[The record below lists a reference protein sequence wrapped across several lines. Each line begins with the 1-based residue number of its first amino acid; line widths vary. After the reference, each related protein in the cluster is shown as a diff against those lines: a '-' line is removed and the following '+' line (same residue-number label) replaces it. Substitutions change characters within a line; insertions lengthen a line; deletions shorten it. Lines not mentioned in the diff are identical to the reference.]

1 MADNNQSVSNKN
13 ELQLGLF
20 INNQYVAVKK
30 IGVGGFGI
38 VWQAYDFSL
47 RNFIAIKELLPEYAQ
62 PKFVE
67 MFYKEALIAKNIIHD
82 NIVRVQHFWQ
92 GSNGSYYVVLD
103 YVRGVD
109 LENLI
114 KKCNDMN
121 TKIPWQL
128 STFICMSVL
137 KAIDYANRIARDSIT
152 GNAYGIVYR
161 DISPGNVL
169 LSFDGNIKLS
179 DFGIAKT
186 ADEIKDSIPEK
197 VITGKYPYMSPEQI
211 QGLPNIDHRTDIFS
225 VALLYSEMLTGQRL
239 YQGTNDEIKAQ
250 VLNKKFDPAELKLD
264 PSIPAEIGD
273 IISKA
278 LEKDRDNR
286 YDRAIE
292 MYRDIRR
299 VLKGVE
305 TDELSVELSDFI
317 LKMMRESVAG
327 SEKLIEKV
335 KTLTV
340 QEVGQTAGIRKINC
354 QDFIVGQSKNLGAAA
369 VGGAV
374 AGAAAGGAVAGG
386 TGRIVTQQMTAAQA
400 QAQAQAQAAANA
412 ARQVPKGEEKG
423 KTVFEEVGDWLF
435 NKFDEMKKSLFRIII
450 AILLALLIFGIL
462 DIFLLQLTPFGKN
475 IYSRLYPPDVV
486 ITTIPAGA
494 VVSMKTKDGEVVL
507 NNVSSASPIPVRK
520 VLPKTYIVTAIKEGF
535 KPVQRVVQIEQS
547 DKGKKVRKEKIEIMF
562 DFLLNVDSEPR
573 GASVYIDGN
582 KFGVTPC
589 KAQLLAGAHTVKL
602 MLEGFDNLG
611 YDSASGGKEGQCD
624 IDFTKSIIEEMFSGV
639 DRRFWNCEL
648 KNIEG
653 ENIFSVTGSLFKK
666 VKIDSEPKGMMVHVQ
681 GESQPRGDTPLNTLF
696 KVGDYK
702 IRFLDPSAKY
712 GEAMKD
718 LEVNK
723 ESKTD
728 LFVKMNKIVSFKV
741 KSKDSPNDT
750 FLTKVTISNNDIEV
764 TKDISTSKPIRIPL
778 PVAVYNVTFHGDSE
792 YKPCKLYNV
801 DINNTSAVVGELEY
815 LKVALALKATDSKT
829 ANPLSG
835 AYVWLDKKMI
845 GKTDKTGVYN
855 GSFKPGKYE
864 FKLVAK
870 GYKEQ
875 ISSVEVLSGKK
886 SELQVIMEPEAADE
900 SVIPVDASAYIPS
913 QTSENA
919 DISDSIEPTKDK
931 VSGKKSKK
939 DKKKAKETPK
949 VTTPVPDDDEEMTT
963 ENQVVVCLNCGYVNT
978 APAGKKL
985 RFCVNCAKSLK

>member
-1 MADNNQSVSNKN
+1 MADNQSVSNN
-13 ELQLGLF
+13 GELQLGLF
-20 INNQYVAVKK
+20 INDQYVAVKK

-121 TKIPWQL
+121 TKIPWQI

-186 ADEIKDSIPEK
+186 ADEIRDSIPEK

-211 QGLPNIDHRTDIFS
+211 KGLPDIDHRTDIYS
-225 VALLYSEMLTGQRL
+225 VALLYFEMLTGQRL
-239 YQGTNDEIKAQ
+239 YQGSNEEIKNQ

-264 PSIPAEIGD
+264 ASVPAEIGD

-286 YDRAIE
+286 YERAIE

-299 VLKGVE
+299 VLKGME

-340 QEVGQTAGIRKINC
+340 QEVGQTEGIRKITC
-354 QDFIVGQSKNLGAAA
+354 QDFIVGQKKNLGA
-369 VGGAV
+369 VVPPV
-374 AGAAAGGAVAGG
+374 AGAGVAAQGVVAAGAQNV
-386 TGRIVTQQMTAAQA
+386 AAQG
-400 QAQAQAQAAANA
+400 QAQNVSPQSAQ
-412 ARQVPKGEEKG
+412 PKGEEKG

-435 NKFDEMKKSLFRIII
+435 NKFDEMKKSLIRIII

-462 DIFLLQLTPFGKN
+462 DVFLLQLTPFGKS

-494 VVSMKTKDGEVVL
+494 VVSMKTKEGEVIL
-507 NNVSSASPIPVRK
+507 NNVSSNNPIPVRK
-520 VLPKTYIVTAIKEGF
+520 VTPKTYIVTAIKEGF

-547 DKGKKVRKEKIEIMF
+547 DKGKKIRKEKIEIMF

-624 IDFTKSIIEEMFSGV
+624 IDFTKSVVEEMFSGV

-666 VKIDSEPKGMMVHVQ
+666 VKIDSEPRGMMVHVQ

-696 KVGDYK
+696 KVGEYK
-702 IRFLDPSAKY
+702 VRFLDPSAKY
-712 GEAMKD
+712 GEALKD

-723 ESKTD
+723 DSKTD
-728 LFVKMNKIVSFKV
+728 LFIKMNKIVSFRV

-750 FLTKVTISNNDIEV
+750 FLTKVTISNNDLQL

-778 PVAVYNVTFHGDSE
+778 PVAVYNITFHGDSE
-792 YKPCKLYNV
+792 YKACKLTNV
-801 DINNTSAVVGELEY
+801 DINETSAIVGELEY
-815 LKVALALKATDSKT
+815 LRVPLSLKATDSKT

-835 AYVWLDKKMI
+835 AYVWLNKKMI
-845 GKTDKTGVYN
+845 GKTDKSGIYTGN
-855 GSFKPGKYE
+855 FKPGRYE
-864 FKLVAK
+864 FKFVAK

-875 ISSVEVLSGKK
+875 NSSVEVISGKK
-886 SELQVIMEPEAADE
+886 SEVQIIMEPEVTAEATI
-900 SVIPVDASAYIPS
+900 VPIDANAYVPS
-913 QTSENA
+913 GTNSNL
-919 DISDSIEPTKDK
+919 DISDNIIPTKDK
-931 VSGKKSKK
+931 VTPEPPKTKKVTPKK
-939 DKKKAKETPK
+939 EKKKVTP
-949 VTTPVPDDDEEMTT
+949 TTTADDDTTT
-963 ENQVVVCLNCGYVNT
+963 ENQIVVCLNCGYVNT

-985 RFCVNCAKSLK
+985 RFCINCAKPLK

>member
-1 MADNNQSVSNKN
+1 MADNSQFASNSN
-13 ELQLGLF
+13 GLQLGLF
-20 INNQYVAVKK
+20 INNQYVTVKK

-114 KKCNDMN
+114 KKCNDMH

-128 STFICMSVL
+128 STLICMSVL

-211 QGLPNIDHRTDIFS
+211 KGDPNIDHRTDIFS
-225 VALLYSEMLTGQRL
+225 VAVLYYEMLTGQRL
-239 YQGTNDEIKAQ
+239 YQGTNDEIKDQ
-250 VLNKKFDPAELKLD
+250 VLNKTFDPASLELD
-264 PSIPAEIGD
+264 ANVPAEIGD

-286 YDRAIE
+286 YERAIE

-299 VLKGVE
+299 VLKGIE

-317 LKMMRESVAG
+317 LKMMRESIAN

-335 KTLTV
+335 KTLNV
-340 QEVGQTAGIRKINC
+340 QEVLQTPGMKKVSC
-354 QDFIVGQSKNLGAAA
+354 QDFIVGQVKNLADQQPIPTPIQQSNVAQNNIA
-369 VGGAV
+369 QRPVSMDNGAV
-374 AGAAAGGAVAGG
+374 VPPKPQ
-386 TGRIVTQQMTAAQA
+386 VQQ
-400 QAQAQAQAAANA
+400 
-412 ARQVPKGEEKG
+412 GEEKG

-435 NKFDEMKKSLFRIII
+435 NKFDEMKKSFIRIFI
-450 AILLALLIFGIL
+450 AVILALLIFEGL
-462 DIFLLQLTPFGKN
+462 DIFLFQLTPLGKN

-494 VVSMKTKDGEVVL
+494 VVSMKSKDGDVVL

-520 VLPKTYIVTAIKEGF
+520 VLPKSYIVTAIKEGF

-547 DKGKKVRKEKIEIMF
+547 DKGKKVRKEKIEIQF
-562 DFLLNVDSEPR
+562 DFVLNVDSEPR
-573 GASVYIDGN
+573 GANVYIDGN
-582 KFGVTPC
+582 KFGITPC
-589 KAQLLAGAHTVKL
+589 KAQLMAGAHTVKL
-602 MLEGFDNLG
+602 SLEGFDDLG
-611 YDSASGGKEGQCD
+611 SSSASDGREGQCS
-624 IDFTKSIIEEMFSGV
+624 IDFTKTAIEEMFLGV
-639 DRRFWNCEL
+639 DRKFWSCEL
-648 KNIEG
+648 KNIDN
-653 ENIFSVTGSLFKK
+653 ENIFSIKGALFKK
-666 VKIDSEPKGMMVHVQ
+666 VQIDSDPKGMMVHIQ
-681 GESQPRGDTPLNTLF
+681 GESQPRGNTPLNTSLKLGEY
-696 KVGDYK
+696 KV
-702 IRFLDPSAKY
+702 RFLDPSAKY
-712 GEAMKD
+712 GEVLKD
-718 LEVNK
+718 FSVSK
-723 ESKTD
+723 KSKTE
-728 LFVKMNKIVSFKV
+728 LFVKMNKIVSFRV
-741 KSKDSPNDT
+741 RSKDNPHDT
-750 FLTKVTISNNDIEV
+750 FLTKVTISNNDLKI

-778 PVAVYNVTFHGDSE
+778 PVEVYDVTFHGDNE
-792 YKPCKLYNV
+792 YKPCRLRGV
-801 DINNTSAVVGELEY
+801 DINNTSAVVGEMEY
-815 LKVALALKATDSKT
+815 LKVALSLKVK
-829 ANPLSG
+829 NNKG
-835 AYVWLDKKMI
+835 AVLPSAFIWLDKKLV
-845 GKTDKTGVYN
+845 GKTDKSGLYKET
-855 GSFKPGKYE
+855 FKPGKYE
-864 FKLVAK
+864 FRIVSK
-870 GYKEQ
+870 GYLEQ
-875 ISSVEVLSGKK
+875 VITIDLLAGKK
-886 SELQVIMEPEAADE
+886 NAMDIIMQPELQEET
-900 SVIPVDASAYIPS
+900 PVVANTYVPAKNNDD
-913 QTSENA
+913 N
-919 DISDSIEPTKDK
+919 DISDTVVP
-931 VSGKKSKK
+931 SKK
-939 DKKKAKETPK
+939 EEPAPVVEKKQPQKE
-949 VTTPVPDDDEEMTT
+949 DDDIAT

>member
-1 MADNNQSVSNKN
+1 MADNNQPVPNRN

-103 YVRGVD
+103 YVRGTD

-114 KKCNDMN
+114 QKCNEMN

-186 ADEIKDSIPEK
+186 ADEIRDSIPEK

-211 QGLPNIDHRTDIFS
+211 QGLPDIDHRTDIFS
-225 VALLYSEMLTGQRL
+225 VAILYSEMLTGQKL
-239 YQGTNDEIKAQ
+239 YQGTNEEIKEQ
-250 VLNKKFDPAELKLD
+250 VLNKKFNPADLKLD
-264 PSIPAEIGD
+264 ASVPAEIGD
-273 IISKA
+273 IIAKA

-286 YDRAIE
+286 YERAIE

-305 TDELSVELSDFI
+305 TDELSVELSEFI
-317 LKMMRESVAG
+317 LKMMRESVAN

-340 QEVGQTAGIRKINC
+340 QDVGQTQGIRKITC
-354 QDFIVGQSKNLGAAA
+354 QDFIVGQTKNLGAAA
-369 VGGAV
+369 VGGAAV
-374 AGAAAGGAVAGG
+374 GAAAMGAASQGG
-386 TGRIVTQQMTAAQA
+386 TGKVLTQRLSAAQA
-400 QAQAQAQAAANA
+400 QG
-412 ARQVPKGEEKG
+412 QVNNVQRPQQPKGEEKG

-435 NKFDEMKKSLFRIII
+435 NKFDEMKKSLIRIMI
-450 AILLALLIFGIL
+450 AILLALLIFGLL
-462 DIFLLQLTPFGKN
+462 DIFLLQITPFGKN

-486 ITTIPAGA
+486 ITTVPAGA
-494 VVSMKTKDGEVVL
+494 VVSMKTKEGDVVL
-507 NNVSSASPIPVRK
+507 NNVSSTNPIPVRK

-602 MLEGFDNLG
+602 TLDGFDNLG

-696 KVGDYK
+696 KVGNYK
-702 IRFLDPSAKY
+702 VRFLDPSAKY
-712 GEAMKD
+712 GEALKD
-718 LEVNK
+718 FEVNK
-723 ESKTD
+723 DSKTD
-728 LFVKMNKIVSFKV
+728 LFVKMNKIISFKV
-741 KSKDSPNDT
+741 KSKDSPTDT
-750 FLTKVTISNNDIEV
+750 FLTKVTISNKDMEI

-778 PVAVYNVTFHGDSE
+778 PVAVYNVTFHGDNE
-792 YKPCKLYNV
+792 YRPCKLTNV
-801 DINNTSAVVGELEY
+801 DINNTSSVVGEMEY

-845 GKTDKTGVYN
+845 GKTDKSGIYN
-855 GSFKPGKYE
+855 GTFKPGKYE
-864 FKLVAK
+864 FKVIAK

-875 ISSVEVLSGKK
+875 IVFVEVLSGKK
-886 SELQVIMEPEAADE
+886 SELQVIMEPEVKEEEIVPINTNAY
-900 SVIPVDASAYIPS
+900 VPTQTDANS
-913 QTSENA
+913 
-919 DISDSIEPTKDK
+919 DISDEIAPTNDK
-931 VSGKKSKK
+931 IVPKETSKPVATKKE
-939 DKKKAKETPK
+939 KKKKQEEK
-949 VTTPVPDDDEEMTT
+949 LTTTDEDITT

-985 RFCVNCAKSLK
+985 RFCINCAKSLK

>member
-1 MADNNQSVSNKN
+1 
-13 ELQLGLF
+13 
-20 INNQYVAVKK
+20 
-30 IGVGGFGI
+30 
-38 VWQAYDFSL
+38 
-47 RNFIAIKELLPEYAQ
+47 
-62 PKFVE
+62 
-67 MFYKEALIAKNIIHD
+67 
-82 NIVRVQHFWQ
+82 
-92 GSNGSYYVVLD
+92 
-103 YVRGVD
+103 
-109 LENLI
+109 
-114 KKCNDMN
+114 
-121 TKIPWQL
+121 
-128 STFICMSVL
+128 MSVL

-264 PSIPAEIGD
+264 PSVPAEIGD

-340 QEVGQTAGIRKINC
+340 QEVGQTPGIRKINC

>member
-1 MADNNQSVSNKN
+1 MADNQSVSNN
-13 ELQLGLF
+13 GELQLGLF
-20 INNQYVAVKK
+20 INDQYVAVKK

-67 MFYKEALIAKNIIHD
+67 MFYKEALIAKNIMHD

-121 TKIPWQL
+121 TKIPWQI

-186 ADEIKDSIPEK
+186 ADEIRDSIPEK

-211 QGLPNIDHRTDIFS
+211 KGLPDIDHRTDIYS
-225 VALLYSEMLTGQRL
+225 VALLYFEMLTGQRL
-239 YQGTNDEIKAQ
+239 YQGSNEEIKNQ

-264 PSIPAEIGD
+264 ASVPAEIGD

-286 YDRAIE
+286 YERAIE

-299 VLKGVE
+299 VLKGME

-340 QEVGQTAGIRKINC
+340 QEVGQTEGIRKITC
-354 QDFIVGQSKNLGAAA
+354 QDFIVGQKKNLGA
-369 VGGAV
+369 VVPPV
-374 AGAAAGGAVAGG
+374 AGAGVAAQGVVAAGAQNV
-386 TGRIVTQQMTAAQA
+386 AAQG
-400 QAQAQAQAAANA
+400 QAQNVSPQSAQ
-412 ARQVPKGEEKG
+412 PKGEEKG

-435 NKFDEMKKSLFRIII
+435 NKFDEMKKSLIRIII

-462 DIFLLQLTPFGKN
+462 DVFLLQLTPFGKS

-494 VVSMKTKDGEVVL
+494 VVSMKTKEGEVIL
-507 NNVSSASPIPVRK
+507 NNVSSNNPIPVRK
-520 VLPKTYIVTAIKEGF
+520 VTPKTYIVTAIKEGF

-547 DKGKKVRKEKIEIMF
+547 DKGKKIRKEKIEIMF

-624 IDFTKSIIEEMFSGV
+624 IDFTKSVVEEMFSGV

-666 VKIDSEPKGMMVHVQ
+666 VKIDSEPRGMMVHVQ

-696 KVGDYK
+696 KVGEYK
-702 IRFLDPSAKY
+702 VRFLDPSAKY
-712 GEAMKD
+712 GEALKD

-723 ESKTD
+723 DSKTD
-728 LFVKMNKIVSFKV
+728 LFIKMNKIVSFRV

-750 FLTKVTISNNDIEV
+750 FLTKVTISNNDLQL

-778 PVAVYNVTFHGDSE
+778 PVAVYNITFHGDSE
-792 YKPCKLYNV
+792 YKACKLTNV
-801 DINNTSAVVGELEY
+801 DINETSAIVGELEY
-815 LKVALALKATDSKT
+815 LRVPLSLKATDSKT

-835 AYVWLDKKMI
+835 AYVWLNKKMI
-845 GKTDKTGVYN
+845 GKTDKSGIYTGN
-855 GSFKPGKYE
+855 FKPGRYE
-864 FKLVAK
+864 FKFVAK

-875 ISSVEVLSGKK
+875 NSSVEVISGKK
-886 SELQVIMEPEAADE
+886 SEVQIIMEPEVTAEATI
-900 SVIPVDASAYIPS
+900 VPIDANAYVPS
-913 QTSENA
+913 GTNSNL
-919 DISDSIEPTKDK
+919 DISDNIIPTKDK
-931 VSGKKSKK
+931 VTPEPPKTKKVTPKK
-939 DKKKAKETPK
+939 EKKKVTP
-949 VTTPVPDDDEEMTT
+949 TTTADDDTTT
-963 ENQVVVCLNCGYVNT
+963 ENQIVVCLNCGYVNT

-985 RFCVNCAKSLK
+985 RFCINCAKPLK

>member
-1 MADNNQSVSNKN
+1 MADNQSVSNN
-13 ELQLGLF
+13 GELQLGLF
-20 INNQYVAVKK
+20 INDQYVAVKK

-121 TKIPWQL
+121 TKIPWQI

-186 ADEIKDSIPEK
+186 ADEIRDSIPEK

-211 QGLPNIDHRTDIFS
+211 KGLPDIDHRTDIYS
-225 VALLYSEMLTGQRL
+225 VALLYFEMLTGQRL
-239 YQGTNDEIKAQ
+239 YQGSNEEIKNQ

-264 PSIPAEIGD
+264 ASVPAEIGD

-286 YDRAIE
+286 YERAIE

-299 VLKGVE
+299 VLKGME

-340 QEVGQTAGIRKINC
+340 QEVGQTEGIRKITC
-354 QDFIVGQSKNLGAAA
+354 QDFIVGQKKNLGA
-369 VGGAV
+369 VVPPV
-374 AGAAAGGAVAGG
+374 AGAGVAAQGVAAAGAQNV
-386 TGRIVTQQMTAAQA
+386 AAQG
-400 QAQAQAQAAANA
+400 QAQNVSPQSAQ
-412 ARQVPKGEEKG
+412 PKGEEKG

-435 NKFDEMKKSLFRIII
+435 NKFDEMKKSLIRIII

-462 DIFLLQLTPFGKN
+462 DVFLLQLTPFGKS

-494 VVSMKTKDGEVVL
+494 VVSMKTKEGEVIL
-507 NNVSSASPIPVRK
+507 NNVSSNNPIPVRK
-520 VLPKTYIVTAIKEGF
+520 VTPKTYIVTAIKEGF

-547 DKGKKVRKEKIEIMF
+547 DKGKKIRKEKIEIMF

-624 IDFTKSIIEEMFSGV
+624 IDFTKSIVEEMFSGV

-666 VKIDSEPKGMMVHVQ
+666 VKIDSEPRGMMVHVQ

-696 KVGDYK
+696 KVGEYK
-702 IRFLDPSAKY
+702 VRFLDPSAKY
-712 GEAMKD
+712 GEALKD

-723 ESKTD
+723 DSKTD
-728 LFVKMNKIVSFKV
+728 LFIKMNKIVSFRV

-750 FLTKVTISNNDIEV
+750 FLTKVTISNNDLQL

-778 PVAVYNVTFHGDSE
+778 PVAVYNITFHGDSE
-792 YKPCKLYNV
+792 YKACKLTDV
-801 DINNTSAVVGELEY
+801 DINETSAIVGELEY
-815 LKVALALKATDSKT
+815 LRVPLSLKATDSKT

-835 AYVWLDKKMI
+835 AYVWLNKKMI
-845 GKTDKTGVYN
+845 GKTDKSGIYTGN
-855 GSFKPGKYE
+855 FKPGKYE
-864 FKLVAK
+864 FKFVAK

-875 ISSVEVLSGKK
+875 NSSVEVISGKK
-886 SELQVIMEPEAADE
+886 SEVQIIMEPEVTAEATI
-900 SVIPVDASAYIPS
+900 VPIDANAYVPS
-913 QTSENA
+913 GTNSNS
-919 DISDSIEPTKDK
+919 DISDNIIPTKDK
-931 VSGKKSKK
+931 VTPEPPKTKKVTPKK
-939 DKKKAKETPK
+939 EKKKVTP
-949 VTTPVPDDDEEMTT
+949 TTTADDDTTT
-963 ENQVVVCLNCGYVNT
+963 ENQIVVCLNCGYVNT

-985 RFCVNCAKSLK
+985 RFCINCAKPLK

>member
-1 MADNNQSVSNKN
+1 MADNNQVGSNGN
-13 ELQLGLF
+13 GLQLGLF
-20 INNQYVAVKK
+20 INNQYITVKK

-128 STFICMSVL
+128 STLICMSVL

-211 QGLPNIDHRTDIFS
+211 KGVSDIDHRTDIFS
-225 VALLYSEMLTGQRL
+225 VAVLYYEMLTGQRL
-239 YQGTNDEIKAQ
+239 YQGTNEEIKEQ
-250 VLNKKFDPAELKLD
+250 VLNKKFDPAELNLD
-264 PSIPAEIGD
+264 SNVPVEIGD
-273 IISKA
+273 IISRA
-278 LEKDRDNR
+278 LEKDRDAR
-286 YDRAIE
+286 YERAIE

-299 VLKGVE
+299 VLKGIE

-317 LKMMRESVAG
+317 LKMMREAIAG

-335 KTLTV
+335 KTLNV
-340 QEVGQTAGIRKINC
+340 QEIVQVPGIKKVSC
-354 QDFIVGQSKNLGAAA
+354 QDFIVGQVKNLSEQPVMPSVQNQNIPERNVQPNTNKI
-369 VGGAV
+369 VGGV
-374 AGAAAGGAVAGG
+374 PLPKSQN
-386 TGRIVTQQMTAAQA
+386 QQ
-400 QAQAQAQAAANA
+400 
-412 ARQVPKGEEKG
+412 VEEKG

-435 NKFDEMKKSLFRIII
+435 NKFDEMKKSFIRLFI
-450 AILLALLIFGIL
+450 AIILALLIFECL
-462 DIFLLQLTPFGKN
+462 DIFLFQLTPLGKN

-486 ITTIPAGA
+486 ITTVPAGA
-494 VVSMKTKDGEVVL
+494 IVSMKSKEGDLVL
-507 NNVSSASPIPVRK
+507 KNVSSASPIPVRK

-547 DKGKKVRKEKIEIMF
+547 DKGKKVRKEKIEIQF
-562 DFLLNVDSEPR
+562 DFVLNVDSDPR

-582 KFGVTPC
+582 KFGITPC
-589 KAQLLAGAHTVKL
+589 KAQLMAGAHTVKL
-602 MLEGFDNLG
+602 SLEGFEDLG
-611 YDSASGGKEGQCD
+611 ASSASGGQAGQCS
-624 IDFTKSIIEEMFSGV
+624 IDFTKTSIEEMFIGV
-639 DRRFWNCEL
+639 DRKFWNCEL
-648 KNIEG
+648 KNIDN
-653 ENIFSVTGSLFKK
+653 ENIFSISGALFKK
-666 VKIDSEPKGMMVHVQ
+666 VKLDSDPKGMLVHVQ
-681 GESQPRGDTPLNTLF
+681 GEGQPRGNTPLNALF
-696 KVGDYK
+696 KVGNYK
-702 IRFLDPSAKY
+702 VRFLDPSAKY
-712 GEAMKD
+712 GEALKD
-718 LEVNK
+718 LEVSKN
-723 ESKTD
+723 SKTD
-728 LFVKMNKIVSFKV
+728 LFVKMNKIVSFRV
-741 KSKDSPNDT
+741 KSKDNPHDT
-750 FLTKVTISNNDIEV
+750 FVTKVTISNKDLKV
-764 TKDISTSKPIRIPL
+764 TKDISTSKPIRVPL
-778 PVAVYNVTFHGDSE
+778 PVEVYDVTFHGDNE
-792 YKPCKLYNV
+792 YKTCKLTGV

-815 LKVALALKATDSKT
+815 LRVSLSLKVKNNKGKVLPNSFI
-829 ANPLSG
+829 
-835 AYVWLDKKMI
+835 WLNKKLV
-845 GKTDKTGVYN
+845 GKTDKAGLYKET
-855 GSFKPGKYE
+855 FKPGKYE
-864 FKLVAK
+864 FKIVSK
-870 GYKEQ
+870 GYTEQ
-875 ISSVEVLSGKK
+875 VITIDLLAGKK
-886 SELQVIMEPEAADE
+886 NAMDVIMVPELQEEQNISTDNNYVPERNTNDNDITE
-900 SVIPVDASAYIPS
+900 NSVP
-913 QTSENA
+913 
-919 DISDSIEPTKDK
+919 
-931 VSGKKSKK
+931 
-939 DKKKAKETPK
+939 TPK
-949 VTTPVPDDDEEMTT
+949 EENPVKENKKQTKEEDDDVAT

-985 RFCVNCAKSLK
+985 RFCVNCAKPLK